1 MLLLE
6 LYRYILGFFDLSN
19 ITYGQDIALCGV
31 AYLCLF
37 LDGILATIFVM
48 LMVRLITGK
57 TIFYWINKIA
67 GQKLV

>member
-6 LYRYILGFFDLSN
+6 LYKMILGFFDLTN
-19 ITYGQDIALCGV
+19 ITDGVDIILCGG

-37 LDGILATIFVM
+37 LDGILGTIFIM
-48 LMVRLITGK
+48 LMVRLTTGK

-67 GQKLV
+67 GEKLV